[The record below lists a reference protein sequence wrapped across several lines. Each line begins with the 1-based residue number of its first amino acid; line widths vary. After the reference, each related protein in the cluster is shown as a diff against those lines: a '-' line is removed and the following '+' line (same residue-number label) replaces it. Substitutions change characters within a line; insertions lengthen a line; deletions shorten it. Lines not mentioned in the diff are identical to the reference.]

1 MKWVLWIDDL
11 RYVVQ
16 AFLKVAVK
24 PTIDFVIFKLQVP
37 ELVEGEYHLL
47 LFHPGFDLL
56 IQALYCVDHQVL
68 GVIVQYLVS
77 NVIWIR
83 LNLCHVVIEHLAD
96 LELYLLVLI
105 LQVLQHLEVRFEVVL
120 ELLEPIVNHLVC
132 ILLHKVEDI
141 AVLLELGGHL
151 VLEVVL

>member
-1 MKWVLWIDDL
+1 MLWIDDL

-47 LFHPGFDLL
+47 LFHPRFDLL